1 MDQHAGD
8 YAAQYPYP
16 RRLAIRFLLR
26 QGIRLTFALLS
37 DLRITGRENLPETG
51 PLIVVANHFH
61 FLDPLAV
68 IRAAPWPLEFL
79 AGLQNP
85 NAPRTLSWIT
95 RVWGVYTVRRGSA
108 SRTAMRASL
117 AVLEQGGV
125 LGVFPEGGSWAP
137 VLRPARPG
145 TAYLAAQSGA
155 RLLPMGLD
163 GFLNVFSGVARLRH
177 ARASV
182 RIGKPFGP
190 FQVEGRGQARRTQL
204 EDIGHEIMLR
214 IAELIPPERRGV
226 YSDDPEIRAAAQEAA
241 VYPHEDLMG

>member
-1 MDQHAGD
+1 MDRQAGD
-8 YAAQYPYP
+8 CADQYPYP

-26 QGIRLTFALLS
+26 QGIRFSFALLS
-37 DLRITGRENLPETG
+37 NLRITGRENLPAAG

-68 IRAAPWPLEFL
+68 IRATPWPMEFL

-85 NAPRTLSWIT
+85 DAPKTLSWIT
-95 RVWGVYTVRRGSA
+95 RVWGVYTVRRGAA

-117 AVLEQGGV
+117 SVLEQGGV
-125 LGVFPEGGSWAP
+125 LGVFPEGGSWAS

-163 GFLNVFSGVARLRH
+163 GFLDVFPSVARLRR
-177 ARASV
+177 ARATV
-182 RIGKPFGP
+182 RIGRPFGP
-190 FQVEGRGQARRTQL
+190 FHVEGRGHARRQQL
-204 EDIGHEIMLR
+204 EDIGNKIMLR
-214 IAELIPPERRGV
+214 IAELIPPDRRGV
-226 YSDDPEIRAAAQEAA
+226 HSDDPEI
-241 VYPHEDLMG
+241 PHENLMG